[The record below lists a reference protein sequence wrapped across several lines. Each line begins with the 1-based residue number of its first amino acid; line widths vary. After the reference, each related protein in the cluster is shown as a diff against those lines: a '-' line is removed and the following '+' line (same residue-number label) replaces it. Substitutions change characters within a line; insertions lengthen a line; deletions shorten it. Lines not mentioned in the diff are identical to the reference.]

1 MKNQDTI
8 YDRIKRKIIDNIEKE
23 SMLTMY
29 SQTVNKQNKY
39 KKPMIKYKREK
50 PVSDY
55 FSYPLARN
63 LLF

>member
-1 MKNQDTI
+1 MKNQDTV

-39 KKPMIKYKREK
+39 KKPMIKYKR
-50 PVSDY
+50 
-55 FSYPLARN
+55 
-63 LLF
+63 